1 MKTIILN
8 GQEITIGTKL
18 RFIDD
23 RNLYPDNRDI
33 IKIPELGEIYTVRGF
48 NDIGGIYLKE
58 IKNQHINFVNSEGK
72 TDNISEPGFSIR
84 RFEPAQ
90 TLSKK
95 KSIAKKKIVQ
105 IEILPVV
112 EERLEIVKK
121 RKPILN

>member
-1 MKTIILN
+1 MKTVILN
-8 GQEITIGTKL
+8 GQEITIGTQL

-48 NDIGGIYLKE
+48 NDIGGIYIEE
-58 IKNQHINFVNSEGK
+58 IKNQDINFVNSAGK